1 MDFFILVLR
10 HNCKTSL
17 MKAEYLINKSVLVV
31 IILLVASFLFVGLS
45 EFFTAFLGAIIFYIL
60 FRKFMVYLTVKKNFN
75 KPLASII
82 IILISFIIV
91 LLPIGILI
99 LMIVN
104 KFGKFVS
111 NPDKIKEYINTL
123 SDKLEVLPFK
133 VSTEQLGEKAAQF
146 AADHAGGFISS
157 SFSVFASL
165 LMMYF
170 LLYFLLM
177 SVNSL
182 EIKLMHYM
190 PFENAKIK
198 LFGKE
203 LVDQTYAN
211 AIGVPA
217 VAAAQGFASY
227 GAYLIAG
234 VPDAG
239 VYAILTGFASII
251 PLVGTAI
258 IWVPVAIY
266 LLSSQEVWQGVFV
279 IGFCVVVMTNLDNV
293 VRMFVS
299 KRIGDV
305 HPITTVLGV
314 IFGLKFFSLPGLVFG
329 PLLIS
334 YLFILIKIFH
344 VEFTSKG
351 GPEPEDED
359 QAPTKAETNAM
370 LKAFNKFIFFTEGL
384 KKSDE
389 EEKNPLL

>member
-1 MDFFILVLR
+1 
-10 HNCKTSL
+10 
-17 MKAEYLINKSVLVV
+17 MKAEHLINRYILVFV
-31 IILLVASFLFVGLS
+31 ILLITSFLYVGLS
-45 EFFTAFLGAIIFYIL
+45 EFLTAFLGAIIFYVL
-60 FRKFMVYLTVKKNFN
+60 FRKFMVYLAVKKNFN
-75 KPLASII
+75 KSLASVI
-82 IILISFIIV
+82 IILISFLIV
-91 LLPIGILI
+91 LLPIGILL
-99 LMIVN
+99 LMIIN
-104 KFGKFVS
+104 KFSGLVS
-111 NPDKIKEYINTL
+111 DPEKIKEYFNVL

-133 VSTEQLGEKAAQF
+133 VSTDQIAEKVTQF
-146 AADHAGGFISS
+146 VAEHAGGVISS

-182 EIKLMHYM
+182 EVKLMHYM
-190 PFENAKIK
+190 PFDNNRIK

-217 VAAAQGFASY
+217 VATVQGFAAY

-258 IWVPVAIY
+258 IWVPVAVY
-266 LLSSQEVWQGVFV
+266 LLVSQEIWQGVFV
-279 IGFCVVVMTNLDNV
+279 IAFCIVVMTNLDNV

-334 YLFILIKIFH
+334 YLFLLIKIFH
-344 VEFTSKG
+344 VEYNSSHSS
-351 GPEPEDED
+351 ENEEEIAEAEEN
-359 QAPTKAETNAM
+359 QQLTKAESNAI
-370 LKAFNKFIFFTEGL
+370 LKMFNKFIFFTEGL
-384 KKSDE
+384 KKPADE
-389 EEKNPLL
+389 DKNPLM

>member
-1 MDFFILVLR
+1 MKPEHLVNKYFLVFFILV
-10 HNCKTSL
+10 
-17 MKAEYLINKSVLVV
+17 IG
-31 IILLVASFLFVGLS
+31 SFIFYGLS
-45 EFFTAFLGAIIFYIL
+45 EFFTAFLGAVIFYIL
-60 FRKFMVYLTVKKNFN
+60 FRKFMVYLTVTKNVN
-75 KPLASII
+75 KPLASVI
-82 IILISFIIV
+82 IILISFLIV
-91 LLPIGILI
+91 LLPIGILT

-104 KFGKFVS
+104 KFSGLIS
-111 NPDKIKEYINTL
+111 DPEKIKGYINVL
-123 SDKLEVLPFK
+123 SQKLEVLPFN
-133 VSTEQLGEKAAQF
+133 VSTDRLGEKASQF
-146 AADHAGGFISS
+146 AAEHAGGFIST
-157 SFSVFASL
+157 SFSIFASL

-177 SVNSL
+177 SVNSI
-182 EIKLMHYM
+182 EIKIMHYL
-190 PFENAKIK
+190 PFSNDKIK

-203 LVDQTYAN
+203 LLDQTYAN

-239 VYAILTGFASII
+239 IYAILTGFASVI

-266 LLSSQEVWQGVFV
+266 LFASQEIWQGVFV
-279 IGFCVVVMTNLDNV
+279 TLFCVVVMTNLDNI

-334 YLFILIKIFH
+334 YLFLLIKIFQ
-344 VEFTSKG
+344 VEYNSNTI
-351 GPEPEDED
+351 PEI
-359 QAPTKAETNAM
+359 AEEEKPLSRAESNAM
-370 LKAFNKFIFFTEGL
+370 LKMINKFVFFTESL
-384 KKSDE
+384 KKPSDE
-389 EEKNPLL
+389 DKNPLL

>member
-1 MDFFILVLR
+1 MKAEQLVNKYIMVFFIL
-10 HNCKTSL
+10 
-17 MKAEYLINKSVLVV
+17 A
-31 IILLVASFLFVGLS
+31 VAAFLFYGLS
-45 EFFTAFLGAIIFYIL
+45 EFFTALLGAVIFYIL
-60 FRKFMVYLTVKKNFN
+60 FRKFMVYLSIKK
-75 KPLASII
+75 KWSKSLSSVI

-91 LLPIGILI
+91 VLPIGVLVMIIISKFSGLI
-99 LMIVN
+99 
-104 KFGKFVS
+104 S
-111 NPDKIKEYINTL
+111 DPEKIKTSIQTL
-123 SDKLEVLPFK
+123 SQKLEVLPFK

-146 AADHAGGFISS
+146 AANHAGGVISS

-177 SVNSL
+177 SVNSV
-182 EIKLMHYM
+182 EKTLMHYL
-190 PFENAKIK
+190 PFDKDKIK

-217 VAAAQGFASY
+217 VAAAQGFAAY

-239 VYAILTGFASII
+239 IYAILTGFASVI

-266 LLSSQEVWQGVFV
+266 LFASQELWQGLFV
-279 IGFCVVVMTNLDNV
+279 TLFCVIVLTNLDNL

-334 YLFILIKIFH
+334 YLFLLIRIYH
-344 VEFTSKG
+344 VKYNSKLAV
-351 GPEPEDED
+351 EPAEEPSER
-359 QAPTKAETNAM
+359 ALTKKESKDM
-370 LKAFNKFIFFTEGL
+370 LQMFNKFIFFTERY
-384 KKSDE
+384 KKEAGED
-389 EEKNPLL
+389 KNPLL

>member
-1 MDFFILVLR
+1 
-10 HNCKTSL
+10 

-31 IILLVASFLFVGLS
+31 VILLVASFLFVGLS
-45 EFFTAFLGAIIFYIL
+45 EFLTAFLGAIIFYVL

-91 LLPIGILI
+91 LLPIGILLI
-99 LMIVN
+99 MIIN
-104 KFGKFVS
+104 KFSGLIS
-111 NPDKIKEYINTL
+111 DPEKIKEYFKVL
-123 SDKLEVLPFK
+123 AEKLEVLPFK
-133 VSTEQLGEKAAQF
+133 VSTDQIAEKATQF
-146 AADHAGGFISS
+146 VAEHAGGVISS

-165 LMMYF
+165 IMMYF

-182 EIKLMHYM
+182 EVKLMHYL
-190 PFENAKIK
+190 PFENDRIK

-217 VAAAQGFASY
+217 VAAVQGFAAY
-227 GAYLIAG
+227 GAFLIAG

-239 VYAILTGFASII
+239 VYGILTGFASII

-266 LLSSQEVWQGVFV
+266 LLVSQEIWQGVFV
-279 IGFCVVVMTNLDNV
+279 VGFCVIVLTNLDNL

-334 YLFILIKIFH
+334 YLFLLIKIYH
-344 VEFTSKG
+344 VEYNSVIV
-351 GPEPEDED
+351 PEPEDSPDDRALSKE
-359 QAPTKAETNAM
+359 ESNAM
-370 LKAFNKFIFFTEGL
+370 LKMINKFVFFTEGM
-384 KKSDE
+384 KKTTDE
-389 EEKNPLL
+389 DKNPLL

>member
-1 MDFFILVLR
+1 MKPDHLINKYFLVFFIL
-10 HNCKTSL
+10 
-17 MKAEYLINKSVLVV
+17 
-31 IILLVASFLFVGLS
+31 IIASFIFYGLS
-45 EFFTAFLGAIIFYIL
+45 EFFTALLGAVIFYIL
-60 FRKFMVYLTVKKNFN
+60 FRKFMVFLTVKKSFS
-75 KPLASII
+75 KPLGSVI

-91 LLPIGILI
+91 LLPIGVLI

-104 KFGKFVS
+104 KFSGLIS
-111 NPDKIKEYINTL
+111 DPEKIKGYVT
-123 SDKLEVLPFK
+123 SFSQKLEVLPFN
-133 VSTEQLGEKAAQF
+133 VSTDRLSEKASQF

-177 SVNSL
+177 SVNSI
-182 EIKLMHYM
+182 EIKLMHYL
-190 PFENAKIK
+190 PFDNDKIR

-203 LVDQTYAN
+203 LMDQTYAN

-239 VYAILTGFASII
+239 IYAILTGFASVI
-251 PLVGTAI
+251 PLIGTAI

-266 LLSSQEVWQGVFV
+266 LLASQEVWQGVFV
-279 IGFCVVVMTNLDNV
+279 VLFCVIVMTNLDNL

-334 YLFILIKIFH
+334 YLFLLIKIFQ
-344 VEFTSKG
+344 VEYNSNTI
-351 GPEPEDED
+351 PESLEDNE
-359 QAPTKAETNAM
+359 PLSRAESNAM
-370 LKAFNKFIFFTEGL
+370 LKMINKFVFFTEGM
-384 KKSDE
+384 KKSSDE
-389 EEKNPLL
+389 DKNPLL

>member
-1 MDFFILVLR
+1 MKAEQLVNKYIMVFFIL
-10 HNCKTSL
+10 
-17 MKAEYLINKSVLVV
+17 A
-31 IILLVASFLFVGLS
+31 VAAFLFYGLS
-45 EFFTAFLGAIIFYIL
+45 EFFTALLGAVIFYIL
-60 FRKFMVYLTVKKNFN
+60 FRKFMVYLSIKK
-75 KPLASII
+75 KWSKSLSSVI

-91 LLPIGILI
+91 VLPIGVLVMMIISKFSGLI
-99 LMIVN
+99 
-104 KFGKFVS
+104 S
-111 NPDKIKEYINTL
+111 DPEKIKTSIQTL
-123 SDKLEVLPFK
+123 SQKLEVLPFK

-146 AADHAGGFISS
+146 AADHAGGVISS

-177 SVNSL
+177 SVNSV
-182 EIKLMHYM
+182 EKTLMHYL
-190 PFENAKIK
+190 PFDKDKIK

-217 VAAAQGFASY
+217 VAAAQGFAAY

-239 VYAILTGFASII
+239 IYAILTGFASVI

-266 LLSSQEVWQGVFV
+266 LFASQELWQGLFV
-279 IGFCVVVMTNLDNV
+279 TLFCVIVMTNLDNL

-305 HPITTVLGV
+305 HPI
-314 IFGLKFFSLPGLVFG
+314 
-329 PLLIS
+329 
-334 YLFILIKIFH
+334 
-344 VEFTSKG
+344 
-351 GPEPEDED
+351 DR
-359 QAPTKAETNAM
+359 
-370 LKAFNKFIFFTEGL
+370 
-384 KKSDE
+384 KSVV
-389 EEKNPLL
+389 

>member
-1 MDFFILVLR
+1 
-10 HNCKTSL
+10 
-17 MKAEYLINKSVLVV
+17 MKEEHLINKSVLVLV
-31 IILLVASFLFVGLS
+31 ILAVASFLLYGLI
-45 EFFTAFLGAIIFYIL
+45 EFFTAMLGAIIFYIL
-60 FRKFMVYLTVKKNFN
+60 FRKFMVYLTVKKHFN
-75 KPLASII
+75 KALASVL
-82 IILISFIIV
+82 IILISFLIV
-91 LLPIGILI
+91 VVPIGILV

-104 KFGKFVS
+104 KFSNLVS
-111 NPDKIKEYINTL
+111 DPEKIKGYVTSFTE
-123 SDKLEVLPFK
+123 KLEHLPFN
-133 VSTEQLGEKAAQF
+133 VSTENLTQKVTQF
-146 AADHAGGFISS
+146 VADHAGGVISS

-182 EIKLMHYM
+182 EIKLMHYL
-190 PFENAKIK
+190 PFSNDKIK

-217 VAAAQGFASY
+217 VAAAQGLAAY
-227 GAYLIAG
+227 GAFLIAG

-239 VYAILTGFASII
+239 IYAILTGFASII
-251 PLVGTAI
+251 PLLGTAI

-266 LLSSQEVWQGVFV
+266 LFTSQEIWQGAFV
-279 IGFCVVVMTNLDNV
+279 TGFCVIVMTNLDNL

-334 YLFILIKIFH
+334 YLFMLIKLFH
-344 VEFTSKG
+344 VEYNSNIQHVEESDDK
-351 GPEPEDED
+351 PLSR
-359 QAPTKAETNAM
+359 AESNAI
-370 LKAFNKFIFFTEGL
+370 LKTINNFLFFTDKYKDKL
-384 KKSDE
+384 DNDE
-389 EEKNPLL
+389 TKNPLM

>member
-1 MDFFILVLR
+1 
-10 HNCKTSL
+10 
-17 MKAEYLINKSVLVV
+17 MKSEQLINKSVLVFF
-31 IILLVASFLFVGLS
+31 ILAIAAFLLYGLI
-45 EFFTAFLGAIIFYIL
+45 EFFSALLGAVIFYIL
-60 FRKFMVYLTVKKNFN
+60 FRKFMVYLTVKKNF
-75 KPLASII
+75 KKSLASVI
-82 IILISFIIV
+82 IILISFVIV
-91 LLPIGILI
+91 VLPIGILVM
-99 LMIVN
+99 MIYKRFSGVI
-104 KFGKFVS
+104 S
-111 NPDKIKEYINTL
+111 DPEKIKEYVGAFGK
-123 SDKLEVLPFK
+123 KLEVLPFD
-133 VSTEQLGEKAAQF
+133 VSTDNLTNKVTQF
-146 AADHAGGFISS
+146 AADHAGGFISG
-157 SFSVFASL
+157 SFSVFATL

-182 EIKLMHYM
+182 EIKLMHYL
-190 PFENAKIK
+190 PFDNDKIK

-203 LVDQTYAN
+203 LMDQTYAN

-217 VAAAQGFASY
+217 VAAAQGLASY

-239 VYAILTGFASII
+239 IYAILTGFASVI

-266 LLSSQEVWQGVFV
+266 LLASQEIWQGVFV
-279 IGFCVVVMTNLDNV
+279 VGFCIIVMTNLDNL

-334 YLFILIKIFH
+334 YLFLLIKIYH
-344 VEFTSKG
+344 VEYNSSHELAPE
-351 GPEPEDED
+351 GPEPDR
-359 QAPTKAETNAM
+359 PLSKAESNAM
-370 LKAFNKFIFFTEGL
+370 MKMINSFIFFTDRF
-384 KKSDE
+384 KDTSE
-389 EEKNPLL
+389 EDKNPLL

>member
-1 MDFFILVLR
+1 MKAEQLINRSVLVFFIL
-10 HNCKTSL
+10 
-17 MKAEYLINKSVLVV
+17 AI
-31 IILLVASFLFVGLS
+31 ASFLLYGLL
-45 EFFTAFLGAIIFYIL
+45 EFFTALLGAVIFYIL
-60 FRKFMVYLTVKKNFN
+60 FRKFMVFLTIKKNFN
-75 KPLASII
+75 KPLASVI
-82 IILISFIIV
+82 IILISFLIV
-91 LLPIGILI
+91 LLPIGILLI
-99 LMIVN
+99 MIIN
-104 KFGKFVS
+104 KFSGLIS
-111 NPDKIKEYINTL
+111 DPEKIKSYVETF
-123 SDKLEVLPFK
+123 SKKLEVLPFN
-133 VSTEQLGEKAAQF
+133 VSTDNLSDKVTQF
-146 AADHAGGFISS
+146 AADHAGGFISG

-182 EIKLMHYM
+182 EVKLMHYL
-190 PFENAKIK
+190 PFDNDRIK

-203 LVDQTYAN
+203 LMDQTYAN

-239 VYAILTGFASII
+239 IYAILTGFASVI
-251 PLVGTAI
+251 PLIGTAI
-258 IWVPVAIY
+258 IWVPVAVY
-266 LLSSQEVWQGVFV
+266 LLASQEIWQGVFV
-279 IGFCVVVMTNLDNV
+279 VGFCVIVMTNLDNL

-334 YLFILIKIFH
+334 YLFLLIKIYH
-344 VEFTSKG
+344 VEYNSVVV
-351 GPEPEDED
+351 PEPEDSTDDRALSKE
-359 QAPTKAETNAM
+359 ESNAM
-370 LKAFNKFIFFTEGL
+370 LKMINKFVFFTEGM
-384 KKSDE
+384 KKTTDE
-389 EEKNPLL
+389 DKNPLL

>member
-1 MDFFILVLR
+1 MNKFKIIP
-10 HNCKTSL
+10 
-17 MKAEYLINKSVLVV
+17 MKSEQLLNKSVLVFF
-31 IILLVASFLFVGLS
+31 ILAIASFLLYGLI
-45 EFFTAFLGAIIFYIL
+45 EFFTALLGAIIFYIL
-60 FRKFMVYLTVKKNFN
+60 FKKFMIFLTVKKNFN
-75 KPLASII
+75 KSLASVI

-91 LLPIGILI
+91 LLPIGVL
-99 LMIVN
+99 LMMIIS
-104 KFGKFVS
+104 KFSGVFS
-111 NPDKIKEYINTL
+111 DPEKIKAYVESFTQ
-123 SDKLEVLPFK
+123 KLEVLPFN
-133 VSTEQLGEKAAQF
+133 VSTENFTNKVTQF
-146 AADHAGGFISS
+146 AADHAGGFVSG

-177 SVNSL
+177 GVNSM
-182 EIKLMHYM
+182 EVKLMHYL
-190 PFENAKIK
+190 PFGKDKIK
-198 LFGKE
+198 LFGEE

-217 VAAAQGFASY
+217 VAAAQGLASY

-239 VYAILTGFASII
+239 IYAILTGFASVI
-251 PLVGTAI
+251 PLVGTAV

-266 LLSSQEVWQGVFV
+266 LFASQEIWQGVFLTS
-279 IGFCVVVMTNLDNV
+279 FCVIVMTNLDNL

-334 YLFILIKIFH
+334 YLFLLIKVYH
-344 VEFTSKG
+344 VSYNSNVTVEE
-351 GPEPEDED
+351 EPEER
-359 QAPTKAETNAM
+359 PLSRAETSAM
-370 LKAFNKFIFFTEGL
+370 LKMVNKFLFFTEGL
-384 KKSDE
+384 KKPSDND
-389 EEKNPLL
+389 KNPLL

>member
-1 MDFFILVLR
+1 
-10 HNCKTSL
+10 
-17 MKAEYLINKSVLVV
+17 MKEEHLINKSVLVLV
-31 IILLVASFLFVGLS
+31 ILAVASFLLYGLI
-45 EFFTAFLGAIIFYIL
+45 EFFTAMLGAIIFYIL
-60 FRKFMVYLTVKKNFN
+60 FRKFMVYLTVKKHFN
-75 KPLASII
+75 QALASVL
-82 IILISFIIV
+82 IILISFLIV
-91 LLPIGILI
+91 VVPIGILV

-104 KFGKFVS
+104 KFSNLVS
-111 NPDKIKEYINTL
+111 DPEKIKGYVTSFTE
-123 SDKLEVLPFK
+123 KLEHLPFN
-133 VSTEQLGEKAAQF
+133 VSTENLTQKVTQF
-146 AADHAGGFISS
+146 VADHAGGVISS

-182 EIKLMHYM
+182 EIKLMHYL
-190 PFENAKIK
+190 PFSNDKIK

-217 VAAAQGFASY
+217 VAAAQGLAAY
-227 GAYLIAG
+227 GAFLIAG

-239 VYAILTGFASII
+239 IYAILTGFASII
-251 PLVGTAI
+251 PLLGTAI

-266 LLSSQEVWQGVFV
+266 LFTSQEIWQGAFV
-279 IGFCVVVMTNLDNV
+279 TGFCVIVMTNLDNL

-334 YLFILIKIFH
+334 YLFMLIKLFH
-344 VEFTSKG
+344 VEYNSNIQHVEESDDK
-351 GPEPEDED
+351 PLSR
-359 QAPTKAETNAM
+359 AESNAI
-370 LKAFNKFIFFTEGL
+370 LKTINNFLFFTDKYKDKL
-384 KKSDE
+384 DNDE
-389 EEKNPLL
+389 TKNPLM

>member
-1 MDFFILVLR
+1 MKPDHLINKYFLVFFIL
-10 HNCKTSL
+10 
-17 MKAEYLINKSVLVV
+17 
-31 IILLVASFLFVGLS
+31 IIASFIFYGLS
-45 EFFTAFLGAIIFYIL
+45 EFFTALLGAVIFYIL
-60 FRKFMVYLTVKKNFN
+60 FRKFMVFLTVKKSFS
-75 KPLASII
+75 KPLASVI

-91 LLPIGILI
+91 LLPIGVLI

-104 KFGKFVS
+104 KFSGLIS
-111 NPDKIKEYINTL
+111 DPEKIKGYVT
-123 SDKLEVLPFK
+123 SFSQKLEVLPFN
-133 VSTEQLGEKAAQF
+133 VSTDRLSEKASQF

-177 SVNSL
+177 SVNSI
-182 EIKLMHYM
+182 EIKLMHYL
-190 PFENAKIK
+190 PFDNDKIR

-203 LVDQTYAN
+203 LMDQTYAN

-239 VYAILTGFASII
+239 IYAILTGFASVI
-251 PLVGTAI
+251 PLIGTAI

-266 LLSSQEVWQGVFV
+266 LLASQEVWQGVFV
-279 IGFCVVVMTNLDNV
+279 VLFCVIVMTNLDNL

-334 YLFILIKIFH
+334 YLFLLIKIFQ
-344 VEFTSKG
+344 VEYNSNTI
-351 GPEPEDED
+351 PESLEDNE
-359 QAPTKAETNAM
+359 PLSRAESNAM
-370 LKAFNKFIFFTEGL
+370 LKMINKFVFFTEGM
-384 KKSDE
+384 KKSSDE
-389 EEKNPLL
+389 DKNPLL